1 MFAARFD
8 PTQVFEAT
16 EEPQVTKVVPLK
28 RTRSNEDDS
37 DEEEE
42 EEKVEEN
49 QEDEIA
55 EKENKSADESADES
69 ANESAN
75 ESEDESE
82 DKSEDKLISTSKADT
97 TKEQNVEPA
106 SDDDKHNA
114 VMSRFHQTL
123 SLQDKLKARGLTAE
137 EDTEETAEGEAS
149 KDNTDENTYA
159 LEQIPQP
166 EVVRTADAAK
176 SAVAESR
183 STAWINTKRVYYDSS
198 MVKPF
203 TEYKDQLTPKLL
215 QNIQNNFSKETFP
228 IQSIL
233 LDTVLPV
240 LNRSLLLTKKNLT
253 RRVGDMLINASTGS
267 GKTLAYS
274 IPIIQALSERTVSRL
289 RVLIIVPTKLL
300 IQQVFDTLN
309 KLVKGTGITIT
320 TAKMDQSLREE
331 SRKLQLSEPDIFITT
346 PGRLVD
352 HLHSNSISLKN
363 LKFLILDEA
372 DRLLNQSFQNW
383 CSELMTTIQDDK
395 LDKLPGNVVKMVFS
409 ATLTTNT
416 QKLHDL
422 HLYNPTLFMTDSVK
436 LYNLPRTLQET
447 NISLPTAKSM
457 YKPLFLVHLLP
468 LLESN
473 SKLIVFVKSNEASL
487 RLATLINIILEK
499 MHMKDTISVES
510 FNSNNSRAENRKLVS
525 QFTTSSDGNMAVL
538 VTTDIMSRGIDISN
552 VTAVVNYDVPIS
564 SQQYV
569 HRCGRTARAGASG
582 QAFNYLVGKGERKF
596 WNQHIS
602 SAISRDVDG
611 LEPISWAKES
621 LKKDAEG
628 DVDMENVVDPK
639 TIENHDKIVSIT
651 DDEESLYKE
660 ALNDLKERV
669 LK

>member
-16 EEPQVTKVVPLK
+16 EEPQAAKVVPLK
-28 RTRSNEDDS
+28 RTRSTEDDS

-42 EEKVEEN
+42 VEEMKEEEPEEPEEPEEVV
-49 QEDEIA
+49 EDA
-55 EKENKSADESADES
+55 NDDESASDEESESKGSSVS
-69 ANESAN
+69 A
-75 ESEDESE
+75 SEDEAGSG
-82 DKSEDKLISTSKADT
+82 
-97 TKEQNVEPA
+97 
-106 SDDDKHNA
+106 DDDRHNT

-137 EDTEETAEGEAS
+137 EESEKAADGSAAVEQTEET
-149 KDNTDENTYA
+149 THA

-166 EVVRTADAAK
+166 DVVNNSEVAK

-203 TEYKDQLTPKLL
+203 AEYKDQLTPKLL
-215 QNIQNNFSKETFP
+215 QNIQNEFSTDTFP

-240 LNRSLLLTKKNLT
+240 LNRSLQLTKKNLT

-274 IPIIQALSERTVSRL
+274 IPIIQALSGRTVSRL

-352 HLHSNSISLKN
+352 HLNSNSISLKN

-383 CSELMTTIQDDK
+383 CSELMTTIQHDK

-436 LYNLPRTLQET
+436 LYNLPRTLQEI

-468 LLESN
+468 LLESD

-487 RLATLINIILEK
+487 RLATLVNIILEK
-499 MHMKDTISVES
+499 MHTKDAISVES
-510 FNSNNSRAENRKLVS
+510 FNSNNSRAQNRKLVS
-525 QFTTSSDGNMAVL
+525 EFSTSSDGKMNVL
-538 VTTDIMSRGIDISN
+538 ITTDIMSRGIDISN
-552 VTAVVNYDVPIS
+552 VTAVINYDVPIS

-596 WNQHIS
+596 WNQQVS

-611 LEPISWAKES
+611 LEPISWAKKSE
-621 LKKDAEG
+621 KQDAEG
-628 DVDMENVVDPK
+628 DVDMDDTVDPQ
-639 TIENHDKIVSIT
+639 TIANHEKIVTVT
-651 DDEESLYKE
+651 DEEESLYKE
-660 ALNDLKERV
+660 ALGELKDMV

>member
-16 EEPQVTKVVPLK
+16 EELQAAKVVPLK
-28 RTRSNEDDS
+28 RTRSTEDDS

-42 EEKVEEN
+42 VEETKEEEPEEPEEPEEVV
-49 QEDEIA
+49 EDANDE
-55 EKENKSADESADES
+55 ESESGSDEESESKSESA
-69 ANESAN
+69 
-75 ESEDESE
+75 SEDEAGSG
-82 DKSEDKLISTSKADT
+82 
-97 TKEQNVEPA
+97 
-106 SDDDKHNA
+106 DDDRHNT

-137 EDTEETAEGEAS
+137 EESEKVADGSAAVEQTEET
-149 KDNTDENTYA
+149 THA

-166 EVVRTADAAK
+166 DVVNNSEVAK

-203 TEYKDQLTPKLL
+203 AEYKDQLTPKLL
-215 QNIQNNFSKETFP
+215 QNIQSEFSTDTFP

-240 LNRSLLLTKKNLT
+240 LNRSLQLTKKNLT

-274 IPIIQALSERTVSRL
+274 IPIIQALSGRTVSRL

-352 HLHSNSISLKN
+352 HLNSNSISLKN

-383 CSELMTTIQDDK
+383 CSELMTTIQHDK

-436 LYNLPRTLQET
+436 LYNLPRTLQEI

-468 LLESN
+468 LLESD

-487 RLATLINIILEK
+487 RLATLVNIILEK
-499 MHMKDTISVES
+499 MHTKDTISVES
-510 FNSNNSRAENRKLVS
+510 FNSNNSRAQNRKLVS
-525 QFTTSSDGNMAVL
+525 EFSTSSDGKMNVL
-538 VTTDIMSRGIDISN
+538 ITTDIMSRGIDISN
-552 VTAVVNYDVPIS
+552 VTAVINYDVPIS

-596 WNQHIS
+596 WNQQVS

-611 LEPISWAKES
+611 LEPISWAKKSE
-621 LKKDAEG
+621 KQDAEG
-628 DVDMENVVDPK
+628 DVDMDDTVDPQ
-639 TIENHDKIVSIT
+639 TIANHEKIVTVT
-651 DDEESLYKE
+651 DEEESLYKE
-660 ALNDLKERV
+660 ALGELKDMV

>member
-16 EEPQVTKVVPLK
+16 EEPQAAKVVPLK
-28 RTRSNEDDS
+28 RTRSTEDDS
-37 DEEEE
+37 DDEEEVEETKE
-42 EEKVEEN
+42 EEPEEEPEEVA
-49 QEDEIA
+49 EDTNDGE
-55 EKENKSADESADES
+55 SESASDE
-69 ANESAN
+69 
-75 ESEDESE
+75 ESESKSSSASASE
-82 DKSEDKLISTSKADT
+82 DAAGSG
-97 TKEQNVEPA
+97 
-106 SDDDKHNA
+106 DDDRHNT

-137 EDTEETAEGEAS
+137 EESEKAADGSAAAEQTEET
-149 KDNTDENTYA
+149 THA

-166 EVVRTADAAK
+166 DVVNNSEVAK

-203 TEYKDQLTPKLL
+203 AEYKDQLTPKLL
-215 QNIQNNFSKETFP
+215 QNIQNEFSTDTFP

-240 LNRSLLLTKKNLT
+240 LNRSLQLTKKNLT

-274 IPIIQALSERTVSRL
+274 IPIIQALSGRTVSRL

-352 HLHSNSISLKN
+352 HLNSNSISLKN

-383 CSELMTTIQDDK
+383 CSELMTTIQHDK

-436 LYNLPRTLQET
+436 LYNLPRTLQEI

-468 LLESN
+468 LLESD

-487 RLATLINIILEK
+487 RLATLVNIILEK
-499 MHMKDTISVES
+499 MHTKDSISVES
-510 FNSNNSRAENRKLVS
+510 FNSNNSRAQNRKLVS
-525 QFTTSSDGNMAVL
+525 EFSTSSDGKMNVL
-538 VTTDIMSRGIDISN
+538 ITTDIMSRGIDISN
-552 VTAVVNYDVPIS
+552 VTAVINYDVPIS

-596 WNQHIS
+596 WNQQVS

-611 LEPISWAKES
+611 LEPFSWAKKSE
-621 LKKDAEG
+621 KQDAEG
-628 DVDMENVVDPK
+628 DVDMDDTVDPQ
-639 TIENHDKIVSIT
+639 TIANHEKIVTVT
-651 DDEESLYKE
+651 DEEESLYKE
-660 ALNDLKERV
+660 ALGELKDMV